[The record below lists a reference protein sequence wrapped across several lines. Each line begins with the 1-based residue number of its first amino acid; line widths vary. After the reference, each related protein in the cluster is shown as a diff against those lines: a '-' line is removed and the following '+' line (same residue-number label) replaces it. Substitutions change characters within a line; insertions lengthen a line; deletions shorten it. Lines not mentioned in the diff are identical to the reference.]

1 MRSLRLACSA
11 FLLGTTWSARFQING
26 FCFDFGAAG
35 FSCVVCCCSDE
46 INGAMVVVLHQ
57 NTTTFSGWVGQWDAL
72 PVLLKSFSNF
82 LISRIGEVLRF
93 LMLRS
98 EALFKEFKTS
108 QFLRPDWGV
117 FNGWGCCHVPNPSEY
132 ACKKEKPVRDVLIHY
147 YVHSYIIKLNVC
159 LKPGWQG
166 LHLCCVWLLI
176 IMIIYYTSSLKG
188 RLSPSMTKP
197 PIGLLLR
204 FAS

>member
-1 MRSLRLACSA
+1 MKMRSLRLACSA

-108 QFLRPDWGV
+108 QFLRPD
-117 FNGWGCCHVPNPSEY
+117 
-132 ACKKEKPVRDVLIHY
+132 
-147 YVHSYIIKLNVC
+147 
-159 LKPGWQG
+159 
-166 LHLCCVWLLI
+166 
-176 IMIIYYTSSLKG
+176 
-188 RLSPSMTKP
+188 
-197 PIGLLLR
+197 
-204 FAS
+204 